1 MHTNAVN
8 PLEENAL
15 MFSSPRGYLPT
26 VVACLLSPPLFAAER
41 ADTIE
46 AKNGVVVT
54 VSGPASEVGLA
65 VLKDGGNAVDAAV
78 ATAFALAVTWP
89 EAGNIGGGG
98 YMVVHHGE
106 KQFFFDFRE
115 TAPAAAT
122 RDMFVKRA
130 DRTAH
135 RRAGVPGTVRGLAL
149 AHQKLG
155 KRPWKDLV
163 MPAVKLARDGF
174 VLDAA
179 TAGSLNGVLRP
190 AKGEDRAELRR
201 VFGRGDGK
209 WKAGD
214 VLIQPDLAKTLERI
228 AEKGPE
234 GFYTGETAELL
245 VAEMQRG
252 GGLITKEDL
261 AGYPAIERIPLHGTY
276 RGYDVYSV
284 PPSSSGG
291 TCLIEMLNILENFD
305 LGKMGRW
312 SPETLHVMIEAMRRG
327 YRDRAAFL
335 ADPAFVKV
343 PDRLTS
349 KPYAKELAKGIDPMK
364 ATPSASLAGDI
375 RLSGESQNTT
385 HFSVIDKDRMAVS
398 LTYTLEDSFGGKVM
412 VKGAGFLLNDQMN
425 DFNWLPGVTDRSG
438 RIGTDA
444 NLVAPGK
451 RMLSSQTPTIVAK
464 DGKPIL
470 ITGSPGGRT
479 IINTVFGIIINVID
493 FDMDS
498 RAAVDAPRLHHQW
511 FPDRMDVERG
521 LSKEHAE
528 TLERLKQMG
537 HVIHVGAAQG
547 DAHSIWVNPKSG
559 RIIGAADR
567 RRSGSAVGY

>member
-1 MHTNAVN
+1 VAERIDLKETAIMH
-8 PLEENAL
+8 
-15 MFSSPRGYLPT
+15 SSLRGSLPM
-26 VVACLLSPPLFAAER
+26 VVACLLSSPLVAAER
-41 ADTIE
+41 SDTVE

-54 VSGPASEVGLA
+54 VSGPASEVGLT
-65 VLKDGGNAVDAAV
+65 VLKGGGNAVDAAV

-98 YMVVHHGE
+98 YMVVHHGDR
-106 KQFFFDFRE
+106 QLVFDFRE

-122 RDMFVKRA
+122 RDMFVKRE

-155 KRPWKDLV
+155 KKPWKELV
-163 MPAVKLARDGF
+163 LPAVKLARDGF
-174 VLDAA
+174 VLDTA
-179 TAGSLNGVLRP
+179 TAGSLNSVLRSV
-190 AKGEDRAELRR
+190 KGEDRAELLR
-201 VFGRGDGK
+201 VFGKLEGN

-214 VLIQPDLAKTLERI
+214 KLVQPDLARTLERI
-228 AEKGPE
+228 AERGAE

-252 GGLITKEDL
+252 GGLITKDDL
-261 AGYPAIERIPLHGTY
+261 AGYRALEREPLHGTY
-276 RGYDVYSV
+276 RGYDVYTV

-291 TCLIEMLNILENFD
+291 TCLIEMLNVLENFD
-305 LGKMGRW
+305 LRKSGRW
-312 SPETLHVMIEAMRRG
+312 SPQTLHLLIEAMRRG

-335 ADPAFVKV
+335 GDPAFVKV
-343 PDRLTS
+343 PTRLTS
-349 KPYAKELAKGIDPMK
+349 KEYAKELAKGIDPNK
-364 ATPSASLAGDI
+364 AGPSADLAGDI
-375 RLSGESQNTT
+375 RLSGESKHTT

-398 LTYTLEDSFGGKVM
+398 MTYTLEDSFGGKVV
-412 VKGAGFLLNDQMN
+412 VKGAGFLLNDEMN
-425 DFNWLPGVTDRSG
+425 DFNWLPGVTDRTG

-479 IINTVFGIIINVID
+479 IINTVLCVIVNIVD
-493 FDMDS
+493 FDMDV

-511 FPDRMDVERG
+511 FPDRVDVERRFA
-521 LSKEHAE
+521 KEYAE
-528 TLERLKQMG
+528 VLERLKQMG
-537 HVIHVGAAQG
+537 HAIRVGGAQG
-547 DAHSIWVNPKSG
+547 DAHSIWVDATMD
-559 RIIGAADR
+559 RIIGAADQ
-567 RRSGSAVGY
+567 RRSGAAAGY